1 MKYNVGDILCYTFYS
16 QISQQEKSLYYLV
29 IRAVS
34 TPFKCYHLY
43 PMDEID
49 QSRKLLALREDGPAI
64 SGMYK
69 V

>member
-16 QISQQEKSLYYLV
+16 QISQQEKSLYYL
-29 IRAVS
+29 IKEATS
-34 TPFKCYHLY
+34 TPFKCYHVY

-49 QSRKLLALREDGPAI
+49 QKLLVLREDGPAI

>member
-1 MKYNVGDILCYTFYS
+1 MKYDVGDILCYTFYS

-29 IRAVS
+29 KKAVF

-43 PMDEID
+43 PIHEIGEN
-49 QSRKLLALREDGPAI
+49 LLVLREDGPAI